1 MRFDDRAKTMETR
14 ATSSILRGK
23 KALPSSSKSSSSSS
37 SSSLNHL
44 LLCGLLLP
52 CLLFATTTAP
62 RPVVGGEQHRT
73 RKNRSNDAFFYGRRT
88 RSSGEE
94 DVARFVGFSSSPEKL
109 FVGAQSFLAKLQH
122 KLEAPK
128 LRGMAS
134 FVPRKMEGKN
144 ETEEEPKESF
154 GFMRDA
160 FIAGQF
166 VSGASPDLDVGVAV
180 RVPRAAFAEKHE
192 LEKMAENVEW
202 FVFGDE
208 NPGEKVEHESETSVV
223 FARIRRPKR
232 GQFELPMKFRAR
244 YAKPVFQSGEE
255 AKREVNVREAKKN
268 KSESDAN
275 TDREADTGGKGE
287 EKEEKDETKL
297 GKTHS
302 RIVFPNVVILAR
314 REHDTGAWTRVG
326 ELEMKGSWYVPIAY
340 SNHAAGVKMVSILIT
355 LGAGAFVFKAMR
367 QKITEEEK
375 YGGSKRSAAIPS
387 LKKRRSKKRN

>member
-1 MRFDDRAKTMETR
+1 MRFDDRAKTETR
-14 ATSSILRGK
+14 ETSSILRGK
-23 KALPSSSKSSSSSS
+23 KALPSSSKSSSKSS

-94 DVARFVGFSSSPEKL
+94 DVARFVGVSSSPAKL